1 MKKFDIRKIRVRK
14 VTVDQ
19 LDDRMLLINLYMTQA
34 LTFIIGLIWVLFQH
48 QNPIQLFKMQNQLTF
63 VWWGLG
69 LAAAVIVVDLLISR
83 WVPEEASDDGGVND
97 RIFRTRPV
105 WHIIVLSFV
114 VAVCEELLF
123 RGAIQHA
130 FGPYWTS
137 IIFAAIHVRYLKH
150 WIPTGLVFLISYGLG
165 WIYIQTGTLWAPII
179 AHFLVDLIMGL
190 IIRFR
195 KEQVDQS

>member
-48 QNPIQLFKMQNQLTF
+48 QNLIELFKMQNQLTF

-97 RIFRTRPV
+97 RIFRNRPV
-105 WHIIVLSFV
+105 WHIVVLSFV

-150 WIPTGLVFLISYGLG
+150 WIPTGLVFAISYGLG